1 LSSAGQVSED
11 TSFPASEDRQGH
23 LVDRPAGP
31 SSLSALC
38 HEFCDLAFSAQR
50 PSSLRST
57 KDQIQQGETEDH
69 PAQNEA
75 IKDVLTRMCFD
86 AGIEDSFNL
95 QSDHVPIRLP
105 PKQFLL
111 TIQTQYFQQ
120 ADYTTDI
127 FVQSCFWSNVERIYS
142 RPFTPADEPWAICL
156 NTIILLVLGSESTAE
171 GNDPLAGS
179 QFAQPFLLTIRTALS
194 NPRVLMAPKLVNIQ
208 ALALL
213 VSTQSWL
220 WIHDVQFVAMI
231 SNCPQRALL
240 PSPTIPQNSPSQS
253 LPKPVFLLGRW
264 VFIKSPRHLL
274 A

>member
-1 LSSAGQVSED
+1 
-11 TSFPASEDRQGH
+11 
-23 LVDRPAGP
+23 
-31 SSLSALC
+31 
-38 HEFCDLAFSAQR
+38 
-50 PSSLRST
+50 
-57 KDQIQQGETEDH
+57 
-69 PAQNEA
+69 
-75 IKDVLTRMCFD
+75 MCFE

-95 QSDHVPIRLP
+95 QSDHVTIRLP

-156 NTIILLVLGSESTAE
+156 NTIILLVLGSESIAE

-213 VSTQSWL
+213 VSTQLWL
-220 WIHDVQFVAMI
+220 
-231 SNCPQRALL
+231 
-240 PSPTIPQNSPSQS
+240 
-253 LPKPVFLLGRW
+253 
-264 VFIKSPRHLL
+264 
-274 A
+274 

>member
-1 LSSAGQVSED
+1 LL
-11 TSFPASEDRQGH
+11 PASEDRQGH
-23 LVDRPAGP
+23 LIDRPAGP

-38 HEFCDLAFSAQR
+38 NEFCDLTLSTQQ
-50 PSSLRST
+50 PSSLRLS
-57 KDQIQQGETEDH
+57 KDQLQQGEKDDCS
-69 PAQNEA
+69 AQNEA
-75 IKDVLTRMCFD
+75 VKDLLTRMCFE

-111 TIQTQYFQQ
+111 TIQTQYFHQ

-127 FVQSCFWSNVERIYS
+127 FVQSCFWSNIERIYI

-156 NTIILLVLGSESTAE
+156 NTIILLVLGSESTAV

-179 QFAQPFLLTIRTALS
+179 QFVQPFLLTIRAALS

-213 VSTQSWL
+213 VSTLYWL
-220 WIHDVQFVAMI
+220 WIHYMQFVAMI
-231 SNCPQRALL
+231 L
-240 PSPTIPQNSPSQS
+240 
-253 LPKPVFLLGRW
+253 
-264 VFIKSPRHLL
+264 
-274 A
+274 